1 MRMMRALVLGA
12 AALMVGASATAGSD
26 SAAAEVSAGAD
37 LRPAPA
43 PWAGG
48 VETALLGV
56 PAPLDGAGLATR
68 AGSSPTPTPTPTPMT
83 PTPTSGSA
91 LPATPVG
98 DQVGWLITA
107 SRRLPLSA
115 AEVQAHVDQ
124 TLIAAAGGV
133 DALNAALTAVA
144 GANGLT
150 LVSVPSAAPT
160 TLTAI
165 VDGAQRWQLSA
176 AVDADGLLA
185 SLTLLPYR
193 PSPSSWAE
201 LDRRLRAVAPAVS
214 FQASRLTADGRCLP
228 VHGVAADTPRPIGS
242 AFKLYVLAALAD
254 AVATG
259 HAAWDEPLA
268 IRDDWKSLP
277 SGVLQNAPAG
287 TTLTLEQYAQ
297 YMISISDN
305 TAADHLIH
313 RLGRER
319 VERQLVRS
327 GMRRPAL
334 DVPFL
339 TTREFFQFKA
349 APDHPG
355 PLQTYL
361 RLPVTQRLRY
371 LTDMIDPRPLTG
383 LAGWEQPRAI
393 DTLEW
398 FASPA
403 DICRVYANLARAAGT
418 SAGAPVAGILSLN
431 DGGLGLDRARWPA
444 VWFKGGSE
452 PGVLTL
458 TYLARTAGGAR
469 YVVSVDVGDPVRA
482 LDEASV
488 VPELLALARGGFQ
501 LAAR

>member
-1 MRMMRALVLGA
+1 MRITRALVTAA
-12 AALMVGASATAGSD
+12 AALAVGV
-26 SAAAEVSAGAD
+26 SAAAGTASAAGIAPAAAGVPAGAD
-37 LRPAPA
+37 LRPGTGSGLGGVTPVPLGVLPA
-43 PWAGG
+43 PQG
-48 VETALLGV
+48 GV
-56 PAPLDGAGLATR
+56 PALAAGPATTPT
-68 AGSSPTPTPTPTPMT
+68 APGSS
-83 PTPTSGSA
+83 S

-98 DQVGWLITA
+98 EQLGWLITA
-107 SRRLPLSA
+107 SRRLPLST
-115 AEVQAHVDQ
+115 AELQAHFDQ
-124 TLIAAAGGV
+124 TLIGAAGGT
-133 DALNAALTAVA
+133 DALNAALSTVA

-150 LVSVPSAAPT
+150 LVSVLSATPT
-160 TLTAI
+160 SVTAI
-165 VDGAQRWQLSA
+165 VDGARRWQLTV
-176 AVDADGLLA
+176 AVDTDGLLA
-185 SLTLLPYR
+185 SLTLIPYQ

-201 LDRRLRAVAPAVS
+201 LDRRLHAVAPDVS

-228 VHGVAADTPRPIGS
+228 VHRVAADTPRPLGS

-254 AVATG
+254 AVASG
-259 HAAWDEPLA
+259 RAAWDEQLA
-268 IRDDWKSLP
+268 IRDDGKSLP

-313 RLGRER
+313 RLGRDQVQRER
-319 VERQLVRS
+319 DRA

-339 TTREFFQFKA
+339 TTRELFQFKA
-349 APDHPG
+349 APDYPG

-361 RLPVTQRLRY
+361 RLPIAQRLRY
-371 LTDMIDPRPLTG
+371 LTDVIDPRPLTG
-383 LAGWEQPRAI
+383 LAGWQQPRAV

-398 FASPA
+398 FASPT
-403 DICRVYANLARAAGT
+403 DICHVYATLARAAGT

-431 DGGLGLDRARWPA
+431 TGGLGLDPARWPST
-444 VWFKGGSE
+444 WFKGGSE

-458 TYLARTAGGAR
+458 TYLARTTDGAR
-469 YVVSVDVGDPVRA
+469 YVVSVAASDSQHAP
-482 LDEASV
+482 DEATA